1 MRHDGGWRVDKGQSQ
16 LRRLGVPAGS
26 AEARGGELGDRED
39 ESVHDELPHES
50 RQLPVVK
57 RAHVML
63 DASVADDC
71 LTSTYARG
79 LLEQ

>member
-1 MRHDGGWRVDKGQSQ
+1 MRHDGGWRDDKGQSQ

-26 AEARGGELGDRED
+26 TEARRRELGDRED
-39 ESVHDELPHES
+39 DELPQES
-50 RQLPVVK
+50 RQLPAVK